1 MRRDANHRLLAYNP
15 DYDAFAPCRLLP
27 AIAAEPP
34 LDAAALLALDSPR
47 RYRLLKHAAE
57 RALAGHGDHG
67 LAAALAARWSAYA
80 RRTLQAAAP
89 TSRAPQHAAQSVIA
103 GLLASAGRH
112 RRQLGAL
119 RNTPPDFSSRP
130 QAAARACR
138 ASFTH

>member
-47 RYRLLKHAAE
+47 RYRLLKRAAE
-57 RALAGHGDHG
+57 RALAGHGDHR

-80 RRTLQAAAP
+80 RRKLQAAP
-89 TSRAPQHAAQSVIA
+89 TSRTPQHAAQSVIA

-119 RNTPPDFSSRP
+119 RNTTPPDFSSRP

>member
-47 RYRLLKHAAE
+47 RYRLLKRAAE

-80 RRTLQAAAP
+80 RRTLQAAP
-89 TSRAPQHAAQSVIA
+89 TSRTPQHAAQSVIA